1 MQAKE
6 KKDRELDNKVKAKQ
20 EEHIEIMYSLNTYGD
35 QQVPEDYKEFM
46 KTKGLSEVGKPLQ

>member
-6 KKDRELDNKVKAKQ
+6 KKDRELETKIKAKQ
-20 EEHIEIMYSLNTYGD
+20 EEHTEIMYSLNTYGD